1 MDVAEATR
9 PGREDRDDEA
19 LAPFWRI
26 SDGLGR
32 KEAQALSQRILGRAA
47 AREDVGPGITLP
59 FAASS
64 ILTTRPELGLMSC
77 FHPAGQ
83 WRWPDATLE
92 QAGGYMLLRPA
103 DGRVVIE
110 HDGRRTTL
118 RAREA
123 LIAPAGG
130 AMRFTL
136 VQVGRLDLVRL
147 DSGRLQAFM
156 DALEPRLIQP
166 VPRNNR
172 ALQVL
177 ANYGAL
183 LLRGLLP
190 LNSVELQTLA
200 VDHIHDLIG
209 AMLRDRGPA
218 LPANAVDRRTARLA
232 AVKADI
238 ETRLE
243 RRDLSIETIAS
254 LYGVSAR
261 SIQKLFESEER
272 TFSEYVLERRLE
284 RAWYRLIASDDPG
297 LTISSVAF
305 EVGFGD
311 LSYFNRSFR
320 KRFGQSPSQVKSNAA
335 RSAMGDE

>member
-9 PGREDRDDEA
+9 PGRADEDDEA

-26 SDGLGR
+26 SDGLGG
-32 KEAQALSQRILGRAA
+32 KEAQALSQRILGRMA
-47 AREDVGPGITLP
+47 ARETMGPGIALP

-64 ILTTRPELGLMSC
+64 VLTTRPELGLMSC

-83 WRWPDATLE
+83 WRWPDAALG
-92 QAGGYMLLRPA
+92 QAGGYLLLRPA
-103 DGRVVIE
+103 DGRMVIE
-110 HDGRRTTL
+110 HDGRRITQ

-123 LIAPAGG
+123 LIVDAGS

-147 DSGRLQAFM
+147 DSDRLQAFM
-156 DALEPRLIQP
+156 GALEPRLMQP
-166 VPRNNR
+166 VSRDNR

-190 LNSVELQTLA
+190 LNSRELQRLA
-200 VDHIHDLIG
+200 IDHIHHLIG

-218 LPANAVDRRTARLA
+218 LPANMLDRRAARLG

-238 ETRLE
+238 EARLE
-243 RRDLSIETIAS
+243 RRDLGIETIAG
-254 LYGVSAR
+254 LYGVTAR
-261 SIQKLFESEER
+261 SIQKLFESEAR

-284 RAWYRLIASDDPG
+284 RAWYKLIAFDSPK
-297 LTISSVAF
+297 LSISSVAF
-305 EVGFGD
+305 ETGFGD

-320 KRFGQSPSQVKSNAA
+320 KRFGQSPSQVRLAQKA
-335 RSAMGDE
+335 

>member
-1 MDVAEATR
+1 MDVADATR
-9 PGREDRDDEA
+9 PDREDEDDEA
-19 LAPFWRI
+19 LAPFWRV
-26 SDGLGR
+26 SGGLGR
-32 KEAQALSQRILGRAA
+32 KEAQALSQRMLGRVVV
-47 AREDVGPGITLP
+47 REDIGPGITLP
-59 FAASS
+59 FAAGS

-77 FHPAGQ
+77 FHPAPH
-83 WRWPDATLE
+83 WRWPDAAIGQE
-92 QAGGYMLLRPA
+92 GGYLLLRPA

-110 HDGRRTTL
+110 HEGRRTIL

-123 LIAPAGG
+123 LIAGADS

-147 DSGRLQAFM
+147 DSERLQASM
-156 DALEPRLIQP
+156 AALELRLMQP
-166 VPRNNR
+166 VPRSNR

-177 ANYGAL
+177 ASYGAL

-200 VDHIHDLIG
+200 IDHIHDLIG
-209 AMLRDRGPA
+209 AMLRDRDPA
-218 LPANAVDRRTARLA
+218 LPANAVDRRAARLA

-243 RRDLSIETIAS
+243 RRDLSVEMIAS
-254 LYGVSAR
+254 LYGVTAR
-261 SIQKLFESEER
+261 SVQKLFESEER

-284 RAWYRLIASDDPG
+284 RAWYRLITADDAG
-297 LTISSVAF
+297 LTISAIAF

-320 KRFGQSPSQVKSNAA
+320 KRFGQSPSRV
-335 RSAMGDE
+335 RSAQRT

>member
-1 MDVAEATR
+1 MDVADATR
-9 PGREDRDDEA
+9 PDPTDEGDKS
-19 LAPFWRI
+19 LAPFWRV
-26 SDGLGR
+26 SGGLGR
-32 KEAQALSQRILGRAA
+32 KEAQSLSQRILGKAA
-47 AREDVGPGITLP
+47 ARETMAPGVALP

-77 FHPAGQ
+77 FHPTAQ
-83 WRWPDATLE
+83 WSWPDPAL
-92 QAGGYMLLRPA
+92 AHLGGYLLLRPA

-110 HDGRRTTL
+110 HDGRRITL

-123 LIAPAGG
+123 LIAQAGD

-147 DSGRLQAFM
+147 DTGRLQAFAA
-156 DALEPRLIQP
+156 ALEVRLMQP
-166 VPRNNR
+166 VPRDNR

-190 LNSVELQTLA
+190 LNSAELQTLA
-200 VDHIHDLIG
+200 IDHIHDLIG
-209 AMLRDRGPA
+209 AMLRDRSPA
-218 LPANAVDRRTARLA
+218 LPANAVDRRAARLG

-254 LYGVSAR
+254 LYGVTTR
-261 SIQKLFESEER
+261 SIQKLFESEAR

-284 RAWYRLIASDDPG
+284 RAWYRLIASDDPA
-297 LTISSVAF
+297 LTISCVAF

-320 KRFGQSPSQVKSNAA
+320 KRFGQSPSQA
-335 RSAMGDE
+335 RSAQKR

>member
-1 MDVAEATR
+1 MTMDVAEATR
-9 PGREDRDDEA
+9 PGREDEDDEA

-26 SDGLGR
+26 SDGLGG
-32 KEAQALSQRILGRAA
+32 KEAQALSQRILGRMAVQETMA
-47 AREDVGPGITLP
+47 PGVALP

-64 ILTTRPELGLMSC
+64 VLTTRPELGLMSC

-83 WRWPDATLE
+83 WRWPDAAIGQT
-92 QAGGYMLLRPA
+92 GYLLLRPA
-103 DGRVVIE
+103 DGRVMLE
-110 HDGRRTTL
+110 HDGRRITL

-123 LIAPAGG
+123 LIVEAGS

-147 DSGRLQAFM
+147 DSDRLEAFIGL
-156 DALEPRLIQP
+156 LEPRLMQP
-166 VPRNNR
+166 VSRDNR

-200 VDHIHDLIG
+200 IDHIHHLIG
-209 AMLRDRGPA
+209 AMLRDRSPA
-218 LPANAVDRRTARLA
+218 LPANVLDRRAARLG

-243 RRDLSIETIAS
+243 RRDLSIETIAG
-254 LYGVSAR
+254 LYGVTAR
-261 SIQKLFESEER
+261 SIQKLFESEAR

-284 RAWYRLIASDDPG
+284 RAWYKLIASDTPK
-297 LTISSVAF
+297 LSISSVAF
-305 EVGFGD
+305 ETGFGD

-320 KRFGQSPSQVKSNAA
+320 KRFGQSPSQVRLAQKA
-335 RSAMGDE
+335 

>member
-1 MDVAEATR
+1 MTMDVAEATR
-9 PGREDRDDEA
+9 PGRADEDDEA
-19 LAPFWRI
+19 LTPFWRI
-26 SDGLGR
+26 SGGLGR

-47 AREDVGPGITLP
+47 AQETMGPGIALP

-64 ILTTRPELGLMSC
+64 VLTTRPELGLMSC

-83 WRWPDATLE
+83 WRWPDAAIG
-92 QAGGYMLLRPA
+92 QAGGYLLLRPA
-103 DGRVVIE
+103 DGRVLLE
-110 HDGRRTTL
+110 HDGRRITL

-123 LIAPAGG
+123 LIVDAGS

-147 DSGRLQAFM
+147 DSGRLQAFIGL
-156 DALEPRLIQP
+156 LEPRLMQP
-166 VPRNNR
+166 VSRDNR

-200 VDHIHDLIG
+200 IDHIHHLIG
-209 AMLRDRGPA
+209 AMLRDRSPA
-218 LPANAVDRRTARLA
+218 LPANVLDRRAARLG

-243 RRDLSIETIAS
+243 RRDLSIEVIAG
-254 LYGVSAR
+254 LYGVTAR
-261 SIQKLFESEER
+261 SIQKLFESEAR

-284 RAWYRLIASDDPG
+284 RAWYKLIAFDTPKLS
-297 LTISSVAF
+297 ISSVAF
-305 EVGFGD
+305 ETGFGD

-320 KRFGQSPSQVKSNAA
+320 KRFGQSPSQVRLAQKA
-335 RSAMGDE
+335 